1 MWDLSCRDWEDR
13 IRSGR
18 SLVPDLPLYRAE
30 ADLAVQFFDALRLPD
45 VPGKPR
51 LREAAGDW
59 FRDIVRALFGARDPA
74 TNVRHIRELFAM
86 VGKGNSKTSYGAGLM
101 VVALLMNERPRGEY
115 LLVAPTQSTADLAFA
130 QAVGMIEADPEL
142 LKRFHPRDHLK
153 EIRDRLNGA
162 KLKVKTFGLDVLT
175 GPKPVGVLLDEL
187 HLLGRSASTA
197 KVMRQIRG
205 GLEKNTE
212 GFLLIITTQSD
223 EPPTGAFKDELLMA
237 RSVRDGR
244 FKGRTLPILYELP
257 PAIAKDPTQWQDPSC
272 WPMVMPNLGR
282 SLHLDS
288 MIADWRAEQEKGEHA
303 IQVWA
308 SQHLNIEIGV
318 GIRSDGWA
326 GATVWERGAE
336 PRGLTLDDLIE
347 RCEVIALGIDGG
359 GADDLFGIAAIGRER
374 GTRRWLAWAHALISP
389 EGLERRKDNRARYDE
404 FRADGDLTFIQ
415 AMPEDVDQVVEIVR
429 KVRDAGLLARVGM
442 DPMGL
447 GFLVD
452 ALAEIDVTQENGLLA
467 GIRQGMALMNAI
479 KSVERKLID
488 GTFRHG
494 GQPLM
499 AWCAGNAKVSLTPTG
514 MRISRDAA
522 GYGKIDPLVALFDAA
537 DIMTANPEPPANANL
552 AGFLADPLFG

>member
-1 MWDLSCRDWEDR
+1 MWDLSCRDWADR
-13 IRSGR
+13 IRAGR
-18 SLVPDLPLYRAE
+18 SLVPDLPLYAAE
-30 ADLAVQFFDALRLPD
+30 ADMAVQFFDALRLPD

-51 LREAAGDW
+51 LKEAAGDW
-59 FRDIVRALFGARDPA
+59 FRDIVRALFGSRDPA
-74 TNVRHIRELFAM
+74 TNVRHIREIFAM

-101 VVALLMNERPRGEY
+101 MTALLMNQRPRAEY

-130 QAVGMIEADPEL
+130 QAVGMVEADAQL
-142 LKRFHPRDHLK
+142 VKRFHPRDHLK
-153 EIRDRLNGA
+153 EIRDRLTGA
-162 KLKVKTFGLDVLT
+162 KLKVKTFGLEVLT

-187 HLLGRSASTA
+187 HLLGRSSATA

-223 EPPTGAFKDELLMA
+223 EPPAGAFKDELLMA
-237 RSVRDGR
+237 RAVRDGR
-244 FKGRTLPILYELP
+244 FRGRMLPVLYELP
-257 PAIAKDPTQWQDPSC
+257 ADIAGDPTRWQDPSV

-288 MIADWRAEQEKGEHA
+288 MVADWRAEQEKGDHA

-326 GATVWERGAE
+326 GAAVWDRGAE
-336 PRGLTLDDLIE
+336 PAGLSLDDLIA

-359 GADDLFGIAAIGRER
+359 GADDLFGIAAVGRER
-374 GTRRWLAWAHALISP
+374 GTRRWLAWTHALISP
-389 EGLERRKDNRARYDE
+389 EGLERRKDNRARYDD
-404 FRADGDLTFIQ
+404 FRDDGDLTVIK
-415 AMPEDVDQVVEIVR
+415 AMPDDVDMVVEIVR
-429 KVRDAGLLARVGM
+429 RVKDSGLLARVGM

-452 ALAEIDVTQENGLLA
+452 ALAEIDVTEDAGLLI
-467 GIRQGMALMNAI
+467 GVRQGMALMNAI

-494 GQPLM
+494 GQRMM

-514 MRISRDAA
+514 MRIARDSA

-537 DIMTANPEPPANANL
+537 DIMAQNPAPAVTRSIYETRGLRVA
-552 AGFLADPLFG
+552 